1 MRKQKYEPG
10 IGTEIEIAM
19 MNGVVHRGR
28 GSIARGH
35 PSIPPS
41 RAEIEDKLRECADG
55 IAAATNHKSTKKPLE
70 LGTRPV
76 DLGLASCSSPIAGVD
91 FCFGRGRYRSESFWE
106 EFLCVSSILV

>member
-91 FCFGRGRYRSESFWE
+91 FASVGGDIGLNRFGRNFYAYRRS
-106 EFLCVSSILV
+106 